1 VTATLS
7 FGGILMTSTRQPP
20 PLPQP
25 PPPAAAAQALADA
38 AGAAARAWARPL
50 HPNRHQRAVSQ
61 LYSTL
66 RDLGIAARGLATWQV
81 PEAPEGPATREF
93 ARHVTSGARWYL
105 GACICLDGVLAFEAL
120 GPVPDPDEPGAALCR
135 AARNVILAW
144 RRPSGS
150 SDYRDATVRAFIAAT
165 GLVAAGALGLAAY
178 APRRTFIGLQSVVAS
193 LAEVVADLSAAA
205 GEPAADPVCDDS
217 AGRPLP
223 AARRPG
229 TGEVS

>member
-1 VTATLS
+1 
-7 FGGILMTSTRQPP
+7 
-20 PLPQP
+20 
-25 PPPAAAAQALADA
+25 
-38 AGAAARAWARPL
+38 
-50 HPNRHQRAVSQ
+50 
-61 LYSTL
+61 
-66 RDLGIAARGLATWQV
+66 
-81 PEAPEGPATREF
+81 
-93 ARHVTSGARWYL
+93 
-105 GACICLDGVLAFEAL
+105 
-120 GPVPDPDEPGAALCR
+120 LCR

-144 RRPSGS
+144 RQPSGS

-217 AGRPLP
+217 ASRPLP
-223 AARRPG
+223 ATRRPG